1 MLRVTPI
8 PELEKKVEY
17 TSLCGCECDLNALT
31 YSICEDEEKIG
42 VCQFKLTNEGGV
54 IISLRTKP
62 DYNDLGALIIAG
74 RAALFFMERQGMKNA
89 VLLDRNE
96 KLERHLHFK
105 DGKVDL
111 VGYFDGP
118 CEGSKINQ

>member
-8 PELEKKVEY
+8 PEYEKKIEY
-17 TSLCGCECDLNALT
+17 TKLCGCECDPNALT

-42 VCQFKLTNEGGV
+42 VCQFKLTDDGGV
-54 IISLRTKP
+54 ILSLRTKEG
-62 DYNDLGALIIAG
+62 YNDLGALIIAG
-74 RAALFFMERQGMKNA
+74 KAALFFMERQGMKSA

-96 KLERHLHFK
+96 KLERHLRFV
-105 DGKVDL
+105 DGKVSL

-118 CEGSKINQ
+118 CEGSKL